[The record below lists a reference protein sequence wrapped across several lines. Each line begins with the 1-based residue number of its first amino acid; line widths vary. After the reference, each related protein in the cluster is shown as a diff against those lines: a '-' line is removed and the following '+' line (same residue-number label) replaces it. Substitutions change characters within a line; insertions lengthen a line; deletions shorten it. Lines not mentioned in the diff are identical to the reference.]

1 MSKLAHLEY
10 KIDDL
15 IAQYQLLLIENKKL
29 RKENEQLNKKY
40 TIFSTERD
48 GSNHDVQIIKNEN
61 EQLKT
66 KQFRIKQELNALLE
80 RVNNLT
86 EK

>member
-1 MSKLAHLEY
+1 MSKLAHLED
-10 KIDDL
+10 KIDEL
-15 IAQYQLLLIENKKL
+15 IGQYKLLQIENQTL
-29 RKENEQLNKKY
+29 RKENEQLNEKY

-48 GSNHDVQIIKNEN
+48 GSNHNVQILKNEN

-66 KQFRIKQELNALLE
+66 KQFRVKQELNALLE

>member
-1 MSKLAHLEY
+1 MSKLAHLEDKIDELIGQY
-10 KIDDL
+10 KIL
-15 IAQYQLLLIENKKL
+15 QTENLKL
-29 RKENEQLNKKY
+29 RKENEQLNEKY
-40 TIFSTERD
+40 TIFSSERD
-48 GSNHDVQIIKNEN
+48 GSNHDVQILKNEN

-66 KQFRIKQELNALLE
+66 KQFRVKQELNALLE

>member
-1 MSKLAHLEY
+1 MSKLAQLED
-10 KIDDL
+10 KIDEL
-15 IAQYQLLLIENKKL
+15 IDQYKLLQIVNLKL
-29 RKENEQLNKKY
+29 RKENEQLNEKY
-40 TIFSTERD
+40 TIFSSERD
-48 GSNHDVQIIKNEN
+48 GSNHDIQILKNEN

-66 KQFRIKQELNALLE
+66 KQFRVKQELNALLE